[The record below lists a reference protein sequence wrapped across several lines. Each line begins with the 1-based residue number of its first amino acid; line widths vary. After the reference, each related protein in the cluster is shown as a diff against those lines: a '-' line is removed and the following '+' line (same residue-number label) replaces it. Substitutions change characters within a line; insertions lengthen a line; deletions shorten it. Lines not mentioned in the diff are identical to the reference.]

1 MNQFHQIEISSI
13 HGWAT
18 FVPHVP
24 RLICRKV
31 CCCVKNV
38 CVWWWVVGD
47 SELCAN
53 SAPVWKHCWVAHTGT
68 GILVEG
74 GQTEKNPGNLPAMF
88 VCVCVSAELANIY
101 SSIIHE
107 TKLRCWTF
115 LLVALTLTHTHTHRV
130 IDGEI
135 CLWVGV
141 SPFMGW
147 WCRWTVR
154 ESGRWNI
161 EPLIGWLDGVQ
172 AKYSYQ
178 KIHGF
183 FATLSHNV

>member
-13 HGWAT
+13 HGWAP

-68 GILVEG
+68 GISVEG
-74 GQTEKNPGNLPAMF
+74 GQTEKNPGNLPTKF

-115 LLVALTLTHTHTHRV
+115 LLVALTHTQSHRRGNLFV
-130 IDGEI
+130 GGCEPIYGMMMPVNSEREREMEYWAPD
-135 CLWVGV
+135 WVTRRCA
-141 SPFMGW
+141 S
-147 WCRWTVR
+147 
-154 ESGRWNI
+154 
-161 EPLIGWLDGVQ
+161 
-172 AKYSYQ
+172 
-178 KIHGF
+178 KIQLSENSRF
-183 FATLSHNV
+183 FRDVVA